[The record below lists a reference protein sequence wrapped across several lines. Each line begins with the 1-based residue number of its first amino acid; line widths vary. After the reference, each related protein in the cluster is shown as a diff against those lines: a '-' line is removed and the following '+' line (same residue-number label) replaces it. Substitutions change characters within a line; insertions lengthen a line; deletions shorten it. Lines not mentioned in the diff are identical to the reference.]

1 MISVCHEHIVFRSC
15 VNGRWLIHPT
25 FLAAYGW
32 GSPIRFVFDRYSNDQ
47 KLAIFVPW
55 QGNSN
60 LPTFTSIRAKLER
73 QTSVAWFNNPGQ
85 TVQIRQNMNDIVV
98 PYVEFDLEN
107 GEISVD
113 WRALYTSYLTEERLY
128 ARAYIDEVLMSL
140 NLYLRRLETRV

>member
-1 MISVCHEHIVFRSC
+1 MC
-15 VNGRWLIHPT
+15 PT
-25 FLAAYGW
+25 WLAAYGW
-32 GSPIRFVFDRYSNDQ
+32 GSPIRFVFDRYSSDQ

-60 LPTFTSIRAKLER
+60 LPSFASVRAKLER

-85 TVQIRQNMNDIVV
+85 TVQIRQNMNDIAV
-98 PYVEFDLEN
+98 PYVEFTLEN
-107 GEISVD
+107 SEISVD

-128 ARAYIDEVLMSL
+128 ARAYIDEVLVSL